1 MDKLNLLTAFVNTAV
16 ENGVATIEF
25 FHPSQ
30 NALPRYLLNEIIKA
44 LKDAD
49 VNPEVRI
56 ILLKSGGEKT
66 FCAGANFDELL
77 AINDLKASQHFFS
90 GFAELMIAMMHTRQP
105 IVVAVQGKA
114 VGGGVGICAAAD
126 YCIATEN
133 AAIKLSELAI
143 GIGPFVIGPVVQRK
157 TGAAAFAQ
165 LAYSP
170 TIFHPSDWAKTHG
183 IFNTIVKDFTELHA
197 ASKLWTETSAQYSA
211 EALQEIKKMNW
222 VNSGDIKS
230 LEKQILANSNIS
242 AKLLLSETTKK
253 ALEAF
258 KNK

>member
-1 MDKLNLLTAFVNTAV
+1 MDAFVNTTI
-16 ENGVATIEF
+16 ENAVATITF

-30 NALPRYLLNEIIKA
+30 NALPRYLLNEIIAA
-44 LKDAD
+44 LKSMDT
-49 VNPEVRI
+49 NPNVKI
-56 ILLKSGGEKT
+56 ILLRSGGERT

-77 AINDLKASQHFFS
+77 AITDLDSAKLFFL
-90 GFAELMIAMMHTRQP
+90 GFAELMIAMMQTRQP

-157 TGAAAFAQ
+157 TGAASFAH
-165 LAYSP
+165 LAYLP
-170 TIFHPSDWAKTHG
+170 TIWHTSDWTKMNG
-183 IFNTIVKDFTELHA
+183 IFNTVVKDFSELETA
-197 ASKLWTETSAQYSA
+197 AKLWAETTAQYSA

-222 VNSGDIKS
+222 RNSTDIKS
-230 LEKQILANSNIS
+230 LEKQILENANIS
-242 AKLLLSETTKK
+242 AKLVLSETTKK
-253 ALEAF
+253 ALKAF

>member
-1 MDKLNLLTAFVNTAV
+1 MDKLNLQTAFVNFSI

-30 NALPRYLLNEIIKA
+30 NALPRYLLNEIIVA
-44 LKDAD
+44 LKEAD
-49 VNPEVRI
+49 LNPNVRI
-56 ILLKSGGEKT
+56 ILLRSGGEKT

-77 AINDLKASQHFFS
+77 GINDLKSAKHFFS
-90 GFAELMIAMMHTRQP
+90 GFAELMIAMMNTRQP

-157 TGAAAFAQ
+157 TDAAAFAQ

-170 TIFHPSDWAKTHG
+170 TIWHPSDWAKTHG
-183 IFNTIVKDFTELHA
+183 IFNTVVNNFAELQA
-197 ASKLWTETSAQYSA
+197 ASKLWAETTAQYSA

-222 VNSGDIKS
+222 HNSGDIKNM
-230 LEKQILANSNIS
+230 EKQILENANIS
-242 AKLLLSETTKK
+242 AKLVLSEMTKK

>member
-1 MDKLNLLTAFVNTAV
+1 MDAFVNTV
-16 ENGVATIEF
+16 IENNVATITF

-30 NALPRYLLNEIIKA
+30 NALPRFMLDALIRA
-44 LKDAD
+44 LKIIDSNQA
-49 VNPEVRI
+49 VKI

-77 AINDLKASQHFFS
+77 AIKNLKEAKHFFL
-90 GFAELMIAMMHTRQP
+90 GFAELMITMIQTRQP
-105 IVVAVQGKA
+105 IVVAVQGKT

-126 YCIATEN
+126 FCIASEI

-157 TGAAAFAQ
+157 TGAAAFAE
-165 LAYSP
+165 LAFMP
-170 TIFHPSDWAKTHG
+170 TIWHPADWAKNNG
-183 IFNTIVKDFTELHA
+183 IFNKVVKDFDGLQIG
-197 ASKLWTETSAQYSA
+197 SKLWAEMTAQYSA

-222 VNSGDIKS
+222 ANSGDIKK
-230 LEKQILANSNIS
+230 LEKQILDNANIS
-242 AKLLLSETTKK
+242 ASLVLSETTKK

>member
-1 MDKLNLLTAFVNTAV
+1 MDAFVNTAI
-16 ENGVATIEF
+16 EKNVATITF

-30 NALPRYLLNEIIKA
+30 NALPRFLLDEMIAA
-44 LKDAD
+44 LKSID
-49 VNPEVRI
+49 VNPDVKI
-56 ILLKSGGEKT
+56 ILLRSAGEKT

-77 AINDLKASQHFFS
+77 AIKTGKEAKHFFL
-90 GFAELMIAMMHTRQP
+90 GFAELMIAMMTTRQP

-157 TGAAAFAQ
+157 TGAAAFAH
-165 LAYSP
+165 LAYLP
-170 TIFHPSDWAKTHG
+170 TIWHTYDWAKNNG
-183 IFNTIVKDFTELHA
+183 IFNTVVKDYSDLQT
-197 ASKLWTETSAQYSA
+197 ASKLWAETTAQYSA
-211 EALQEIKKMNW
+211 EALQEIKRMNW
-222 VNSGDIKS
+222 ANSGDIKS
-230 LEKQILANSNIS
+230 LEKRILYNANIS
-242 AKLLLSETTKK
+242 AKLVLSETTKK

-258 KNK
+258 KNR